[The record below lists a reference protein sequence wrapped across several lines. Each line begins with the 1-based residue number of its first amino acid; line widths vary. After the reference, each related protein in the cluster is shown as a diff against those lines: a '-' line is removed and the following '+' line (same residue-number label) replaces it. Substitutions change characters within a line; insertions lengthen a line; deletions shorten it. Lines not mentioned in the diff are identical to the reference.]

1 MKKPEEFLA
10 SIERFAMNGN
20 RTDAFDNGVVAFVNP
35 VRGTRSFEEVFEV
48 VRAKLSRPKFGKA
61 FFGVLAL
68 VLMLA
73 VAIPTIAME
82 SIAEEPSVDTSMLG
96 IPAQGSVE
104 ESLKSLSAGVQ
115 RHSAVCRE
123 TARKSSRT
131 LAAPAPIRLID

>member
-20 RTDAFDNGVVAFVNP
+20 KTDAFDNGVVAFANP
-35 VRGTRSFEEVFEV
+35 VRGTRSFEEVFAI
-48 VRAKLSRPKFGKA
+48 VRTKFSRPKFGKA

-68 VLMLA
+68 VLLLA

-82 SIAEEPSVDTSMLG
+82 AFADEPSVDTSMLE

-104 ESLKSLSAGVQ
+104 ESLKSLTANVQ
-115 RHSAVCRE
+115 GHAVH
-123 TARKSSRT
+123 RKSKRSQK
-131 LAAPAPIRLID
+131 

>member
-20 RTDAFDNGVVAFVNP
+20 KTDAFDNGVVAFANP
-35 VRGTRSFEEVFEV
+35 VRGTRSFEEVFAI
-48 VRAKLSRPKFGKA
+48 VRAKFSRPKFGKA

-68 VLMLA
+68 VLLFA
-73 VAIPTIAME
+73 VVIPPIITEAF
-82 SIAEEPSVDTSMLG
+82 AEEPSVDTGMME

-104 ESLKSLSAGVQ
+104 ESLKSLTANVQ
-115 RHSAVCRE
+115 GHSAVRRE
-123 TARKSSRT
+123 TARKTLRT

>member
-1 MKKPEEFLA
+1 MDGFETGLA
-10 SIERFAMNGN
+10 GA
-20 RTDAFDNGVVAFVNP
+20 
-35 VRGTRSFEEVFEV
+35 
-48 VRAKLSRPKFGKA
+48 SRPKFGKA

-73 VAIPTIAME
+73 VVIPTVAME
-82 SIAEEPSVDTSMLG
+82 SIAEEPSVDTSMLE

-104 ESLKSLSAGVQ
+104 ESLKSLSANVQ
-115 RHSAVCRE
+115 RHSAVRRE